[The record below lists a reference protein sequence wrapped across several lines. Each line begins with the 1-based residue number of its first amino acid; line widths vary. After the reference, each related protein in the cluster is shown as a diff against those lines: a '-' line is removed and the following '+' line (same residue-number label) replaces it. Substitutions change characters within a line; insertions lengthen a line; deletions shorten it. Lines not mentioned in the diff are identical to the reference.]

1 MLRTALR
8 FIRYDKAKS
17 IGVTIGIVIST
28 FLIGQQIGIFTFL
41 TGLMSGLTDHTD
53 AQVWIVDKKAIN
65 ANALG
70 QLDTRVIAEARSI
83 VGVVHA
89 EPMVI
94 APAMATF
101 ADGTTA
107 TVEVIGSE
115 APTFGAGPKL
125 SDIIEGKREN
135 LMEEATV
142 SGDYFDRNLFGG
154 SAAVGT
160 EFEINGRRAVFG
172 VQTKNARGF
181 AGSFMF
187 STAERARYYAGLP
200 ANTINAVL
208 VYVTPGEKPEAVR
221 DRINATIP
229 NCRAWLRKDL
239 SASTI
244 NDTLSNSGI
253 GISTGTLILFALI
266 SGFFIIG
273 LTMYSSALDRIRD
286 YGTLKAIG
294 ASNGYVRGLI
304 LTQAVIFAIVGFA
317 IAFAF
322 LEGFRTGSE
331 GSGLVFFFPWY
342 TVAGI
347 FGVTVLISVGGAVFA
362 LRRITQLEPAAVFR
376 T

>member
-70 QLDTRVIAEARSI
+70 QLDTRVIAEARSN

>member
-28 FLIGQQIGIFTFL
+28 FLIGQQVGIFTFL

-53 AQVWIVDKKAIN
+53 SEVWIVDKKAIN

-83 VGVVHA
+83 VGVKHA

-208 VYVTPGEKPEAVR
+208 IYVTPGEKPEAVR

-266 SGFFIIG
+266 SGF
-273 LTMYSSALDRIRD
+273 LSSD
-286 YGTLKAIG
+286 
-294 ASNGYVRGLI
+294 
-304 LTQAVIFAIVGFA
+304 
-317 IAFAF
+317 
-322 LEGFRTGSE
+322 
-331 GSGLVFFFPWY
+331 
-342 TVAGI
+342 
-347 FGVTVLISVGGAVFA
+347 
-362 LRRITQLEPAAVFR
+362 
-376 T
+376 

>member
-28 FLIGQQIGIFTFL
+28 FLIGQQVGIFTFL

-53 AQVWIVDKKAIN
+53 SEVWIVDKKAIN

-83 VGVVHA
+83 VGVKHA

-208 VYVTPGEKPEAVR
+208 VYVEAGEKPEVVR

-304 LTQAVIFAIVGFA
+304 LMQAVIFAIVGFA

-342 TVAGI
+342 IVAGI

-376 T
+376 A